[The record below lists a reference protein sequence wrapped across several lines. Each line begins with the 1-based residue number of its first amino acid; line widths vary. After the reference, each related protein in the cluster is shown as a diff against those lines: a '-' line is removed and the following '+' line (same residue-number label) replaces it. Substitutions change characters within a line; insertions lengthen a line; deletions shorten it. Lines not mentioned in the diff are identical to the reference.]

1 MISRAL
7 RPWRIGTLAGAA
19 AGLGVGLLARTPT
32 LVSWPEPVRRGY
44 PLGVGAAVGS
54 VTAVKVWWLTRAL
67 ADRKPPLPSAAQV
80 GSGLAVVGLATV
92 AGRIAHRKFIHSLL
106 ASSRQLEPAFAG
118 PPELSGMSGS
128 VESAVNVQDLG
139 REGARYV
146 HTSVTDAAVAEVMG
160 EGLKREPIR
169 VFIGLDCADSIE
181 ERVAL
186 AMLELHRTG
195 AFDRS
200 ALLVQ
205 APAGSGY
212 ANPTPADILEI
223 VTRGDCASVAV
234 AYGLLPSFLSLN
246 RVDVAARTQEL
257 LLRAIAKV
265 FTQRDHKPRI
275 LLYGESLGA
284 RVQQQAVS
292 AGPLDLDAFAIDAA
306 LWVGT
311 PGGSASDVMHALCA
325 AESITLDSPS
335 DLPHPLPQP
344 RPRTWFLEHDGDP
357 VVRFRSELVLN
368 RPEWL
373 PRDGERGRNVPHTMA
388 WHPGLTWSQV
398 LVDVIYATKIRP
410 GDFQS
415 LGHDYRADLGPVVA
429 AAYGFTLTEGELSR
443 LDHVLRELEVRRA
456 AMIEAPSA

>member
-1 MISRAL
+1 MLTRAL
-7 RPWRIGTLAGAA
+7 RPWRIGTVAGAA

-32 LVSWPEPVRRGY
+32 LVTWPDQVRRAFPVSTGVT
-44 PLGVGAAVGS
+44 VGAIAGL
-54 VTAVKVWWLTRAL
+54 KVWWITRAL
-67 ADRKPPLPSAAQV
+67 ADRKPPLPSAGQV
-80 GSGLAVVGLATV
+80 AGGLAVVGVATL
-92 AGRIAHRKFIHSLL
+92 AGRIAHRKFIDSLL

-118 PPELSGMSGS
+118 PPEPSGMSGS
-128 VESAVNVQDLG
+128 AESAVHVQDLG

-146 HTSVTDAAVAEVMG
+146 HTSVTDAAVADVMG
-160 EGLKREPIR
+160 QGLQREPIR
-169 VFIGLDCADSIE
+169 VFIGLDSADSIE
-181 ERVAL
+181 GRVAL
-186 AMLELHRTG
+186 ALSELCRTK

-200 ALLVQ
+200 VVLVQ

-223 VTRGDCASVAV
+223 VTHGDCASVAV

-246 RVDVAARTQEL
+246 RVEIAARTQEL
-257 LLRAIAKV
+257 LLQAIADELK
-265 FTQRDHKPRI
+265 RREHKPRI

-284 RVQQQAVS
+284 RVQQQAVP
-292 AGPLDLDAFAIDAA
+292 AGPIDLDAYQVDAA

-311 PGGSASDVMHALCA
+311 PGETSSDVMHALCS

-335 DLPHPLPQP
+335 DLPDPLPQP

-368 RPEWL
+368 RPDWL
-373 PRDGERGRNVPHTMA
+373 PLDGQRGRNVPATME

-398 LVDVIYATKIRP
+398 LVDVIYATKIKP

-415 LGHDYRADLGPVVA
+415 LGHDYRADLGPVIA
-429 AAYGFTLTEGELSR
+429 AAYGYTLTEEELGR
-443 LDHVLRELEVRRA
+443 LDRVLRELEVRRA

>member
-1 MISRAL
+1 MLSRAL
-7 RPWRIGTLAGAA
+7 RPWRVGTVVGAA

-32 LVSWPEPVRRGY
+32 LVSWPDPVRRAY
-44 PLGVGAAVGS
+44 PVGAGVTVGAI
-54 VTAVKVWWLTRAL
+54 TGLKVWWITRAL
-67 ADRKPPLPSAAQV
+67 ADRKPPLPSTKQV
-80 GSGLAVVGLATV
+80 AVGLGVVGVATV
-92 AGRIAHRKFIHSLL
+92 AGRIAHRKFIDSLL

-128 VESAVNVQDLG
+128 VQSSVRVQDLG

-160 EGLKREPIR
+160 EGLEHEPIR
-169 VFIGLDCADSIE
+169 VFVGLDSADSIE

-186 AMLELHRTG
+186 AMSELRRTN
-195 AFDRS
+195 AFNRS
-200 ALLVQ
+200 VLLVQ

-246 RVDVAARTQEL
+246 RVDIAARTQAL
-257 LLRAIAKV
+257 LLQAIANELV
-265 FTQRDHKPRI
+265 QRDVKPRV

-284 RVQQQAVS
+284 RVQQQAVA
-292 AGPLDLDAFAIDAA
+292 AGPLDLDVFGVDAA

-311 PGGSASDVMHALCA
+311 PGGTASDVMHALCA
-325 AESITLDSPS
+325 GESIILDSPR
-335 DLPHPLPQP
+335 DLPSPRPQP

-368 RPEWL
+368 RPDWL
-373 PRDGERGRNVPHTMA
+373 PHDGERGRNVPRTME

-398 LVDVIYATKIRP
+398 LVDVIYATKIKP

-429 AAYGFTLTEGELSR
+429 AAYGYTLTEEELER
-443 LDHVLRELEVRRA
+443 LDRVLRELEVRRA
-456 AMIEAPSA
+456 AMIEAPGA